1 MTRTPHVGRRAS
13 RSQDGLARFSLLD
26 TVRQYCLDRLDDEK
40 RSTACRI
47 TSSNAHTSCAIP
59 RITVGERSTQHEPYL
74 RLAAMDLP
82 ALRWLIVDL
91 TRVSDE
97 SAASAV
103 REGTAEAAARALR
116 NAQRA
121 AAAQAALASAEVA
134 D

>member
-1 MTRTPHVGRRAS
+1 MTG
-13 RSQDGLARFSLLD
+13 
-26 TVRQYCLDRLDDEK
+26 
-40 RSTACRI
+40 
-47 TSSNAHTSCAIP
+47 SSYEVKEPSSPAT
-59 RITVGERSTQHEPYL
+59 ERSTQLEPYV

-91 TRVSDE
+91 TRISDE